1 MHRKV
6 NSTSSVS
13 STMLVSA
20 RYLTNMFYIGLS
32 LKSLEQNCFLQHLQY
47 FQWALEGGVKGGSSM
62 QHMAGRQDS
71 AGSAF
76 RPFQLPGVIMFGVE
90 PSERRSGRASPA
102 SHLHICHNP
111 YKYNSGLRA
120 LVMTRASLPASMPSC
135 LVCPHSSHILHSLHP
150 AAVEAG

>member
-62 QHMAGRQDS
+62 QHMAGRWDS
-71 AGSAF
+71 AGTAF

-90 PSERRSGRASPA
+90 PSERRSGRASP
-102 SHLHICHNP
+102 L
-111 YKYNSGLRA
+111 
-120 LVMTRASLPASMPSC
+120 LPSYT
-135 LVCPHSSHILHSLHP
+135 P
-150 AAVEAG
+150 AAVLLSIVSLKSSTTSACNAPV